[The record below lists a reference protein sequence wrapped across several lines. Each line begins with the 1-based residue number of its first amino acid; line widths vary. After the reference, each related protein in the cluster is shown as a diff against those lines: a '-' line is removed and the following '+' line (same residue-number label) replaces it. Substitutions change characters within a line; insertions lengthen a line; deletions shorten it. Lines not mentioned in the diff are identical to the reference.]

1 MAYILSGVR
10 KISYYCG
17 VYGLPKRELC
27 RILHDVTRIEWGGS
41 NHFLWMGRHMKAE
54 SHIESLEKK
63 HLSLEKELHTIL
75 ASPSS
80 CDQEIADIKRRKLQ
94 IRDEIEHLKKK

>member
-1 MAYILSGVR
+1 
-10 KISYYCG
+10 
-17 VYGLPKRELC
+17 
-27 RILHDVTRIEWGGS
+27 
-41 NHFLWMGRHMKAE
+41 MKAE

-94 IRDEIEHLKKK
+94 IRDEIEHLKKR